1 MISQPSHTPSF
12 LKRVIRRLGL
22 DSKQDSYFF
31 YMPNTKSPKGSF
43 IALAA
48 VFMVIVAVLVPVAM
62 TLVQNIRR
70 NTLQAQEYVAGAQ
83 NAAKAGL
90 EDTLGYFVRQ
100 NKLLTAYPSQIM
112 EATPTVFTAGIS
124 YVDQPFNP
132 FYNTSNASYSDTFQG
147 TTINLAGG
155 ITHAFYGLCNEY
167 PLDAA
172 TNTLAASGTQV
183 SSVFFARYEVQEQT
197 NPVVTPAPTLNPLAV
212 HDISGERETNYMNGD
227 GLTWAINST
236 GYIYERK
243 DYTVDNYGEYRVPYN
258 VFPNKVLATAKAYTE
273 FRKLSCTLPN
283 SNSGVSYAAV
293 YASAATDV
301 ILTGSCRLGNTVANG
316 YGLCA
321 MAGSASATAPTGAA
335 ATNFFGGGMVV
346 YPGASGSAGS
356 TANGPISDV
365 NVFGMSLK
373 DIQFIADYEGNQASG
388 IPMTIQEPYKLSYY
402 NGNLTYG
409 PTQAA
414 TIYQRLYTSGILCVN
429 GSLTLQSGGFN
440 SAGTSDISGS
450 DFTGII
456 FATGNVT
463 IQPGCGVDGLIVLGY
478 SAANPGQPPP
488 QLSLPGGSTGSYSV
502 LYTDP
507 EAVIHVIQQV
517 AQYREDIS
525 ARKVLLAFPGI

>member
-1 MISQPSHTPSF
+1 
-12 LKRVIRRLGL
+12 
-22 DSKQDSYFF
+22 
-31 YMPNTKSPKGSF
+31 MPNTKSPKGSF

-112 EATPTVFTAGIS
+112 EATPTVFTSGIS

-132 FYNTSNASYSDTFQG
+132 IYNTSNAAYSDTFQG
-147 TTINLAGG
+147 TTVNLAGG

-183 SSVFFARYEVQEQT
+183 SSVYFARYEVQEQ
-197 NPVVTPAPTLNPLAV
+197 NPIATPAPTINPLAV
-212 HDISGERETNYMNGD
+212 HDISGERESNYMNGD

-243 DYTVDNYGEYRVPYN
+243 DYTVDTFGEYRVPYN

-283 SNSGVSYAAV
+283 QPSSGVSYAAV
-293 YASAATDV
+293 YATAASDV
-301 ILTGSCRLGNTVANG
+301 NLSGSCRLGNAVANG

-321 MAGSASATAPTGAA
+321 MTGSASATLPTGAA
-335 ATNFFGGGMVV
+335 ATNFFGGGDVI
-346 YPGASGSAGS
+346 YAGASGSEGS

-373 DIQFIADYEGNQASG
+373 DIQFIADYVGSTS

-409 PTQAA
+409 PTQAL
-414 TIYQRLYTSGILCVN
+414 TIYQQLNTSGILCVN
-429 GSLTLQSGGFN
+429 GNLTLQSPGFN
-440 SAGTSDISGS
+440 SGGTSNIGPS
-450 DFTGII
+450 DFNGII
-456 FATGNVT
+456 FCTGNVT
-463 IQPGCGVDGLIVLGY
+463 IQQGSYVDGAIVLGY
-478 SAANPGQPPP
+478 SAASTNNVAPTLT
-488 QLSLPGGSTGSYSV
+488 LSGGGTGNYSEAI
-502 LYTDP
+502 TDP
-507 EAVIHVIQQV
+507 EEVQHVIQLV

>member
-1 MISQPSHTPSF
+1 MISETPHTPSF

-62 TLVQNIRR
+62 TLIQNIRR

-100 NKLLTAYPSQIM
+100 NKLLTAFPSQIM
-112 EATPTVFTAGIS
+112 EATPTVFTSGIS

-132 FYNTSNASYSDTFQG
+132 IYNTSNASYSDTFQG
-147 TTINLAGG
+147 TTINLTGG

-183 SSVFFARYEVQEQT
+183 SSVFFARYEVQEQ
-197 NPVVTPAPTLNPLAV
+197 NPIATPAPTINPLAV

-243 DYTVDNYGEYRVPYN
+243 DYTVDGFGEYLVPYN

-283 SNSGVSYAAV
+283 SNGGVSYAAV
-293 YASAATDV
+293 YTSTASDV
-301 ILTGSCRLGNTVANG
+301 NLSGSCRLGNGVPNG
-316 YGLCA
+316 YGLLA
-321 MAGSASATAPTGAA
+321 MGGSASATAPTGAA
-335 ATNFFGGGMVV
+335 ATNFFGGGEV
-346 YPGASGSAGS
+346 YYPTASGSEGS
-356 TANGPISDV
+356 TANAPISDV

-373 DIQFIADYEGNQASG
+373 DIQFIADYVGSSS
-388 IPMTIQEPYKLSYY
+388 IPMTIEEPNKLSYF

-409 PTQAA
+409 ANQSS
-414 TIYQRLYTSGILCVN
+414 TIYQQLDTSGILCVN
-429 GSLTLQSGGFN
+429 GNLTLESGGVTNAATSVVQSSTFN
-440 SAGTSDISGS
+440 
-450 DFTGII
+450 GII

-463 IQPGCGVDGLIVLGY
+463 IQSGCYVSGAIILGY
-478 SAANPGQPPP
+478 SAASTNNTPP
-488 QLSLPGGSTGSYSV
+488 QLTLTGGGTGSYAN
-502 LYTDP
+502 LYTGP
-507 EAVIHVIQQV
+507 EVVTSEIQQV

>member
-1 MISQPSHTPSF
+1 MISQTPHTPSF

-83 NAAKAGL
+83 NAARAGL

-100 NKLLTAYPSQIM
+100 NKLLTAYNSQIM
-112 EATPTVFTAGIS
+112 EGVPTAFATGIS

-132 FYNTSNASYSDTFQG
+132 IYNTSTAAYSDTFQG
-147 TTINLAGG
+147 TTVNLSGG

-167 PLDAA
+167 PLDAS

-183 SSVFFARYEVQEQT
+183 SSVFFARYEVQEQ
-197 NPVVTPAPTLNPLAV
+197 NPIATPAPTINPLAV
-212 HDISGERETNYMNGD
+212 HDISGERESNYMNGD

-243 DYTVDNYGEYRVPYN
+243 DYTVDSFGEYRVPYN

-283 SNSGVSYAAV
+283 QPSSGVSYAAV
-293 YASAATDV
+293 YATAASDV
-301 ILTGSCRLGNTVANG
+301 NLSGSCRLGGNSVPNG
-316 YGLCA
+316 YGFLA
-321 MAGSASATAPTGAA
+321 MAGSASATLPTGAA
-335 ATNFFGGGMVV
+335 ATNFYGGGEVL
-346 YPGASGSAGS
+346 YAGASPSEGS
-356 TANGPISDV
+356 TANAPISDV

-373 DIQFIADYEGNQASG
+373 DIQFIADYTGSSS
-388 IPMTIQEPYKLSYY
+388 IPMTIEGPNKLSYY
-402 NGNLTYG
+402 NGNLVYG
-409 PTQAA
+409 PTQSS
-414 TIYQRLYTSGILCVN
+414 TIYQRLDTSGILCVN
-429 GSLTLQSGGFN
+429 GNLTLQQDGFN
-440 SAGTSDISGS
+440 SAGTTYISGS
-450 DFTGII
+450 DFTGLI

-463 IQPGCGVDGLIVLGY
+463 IQPGCLVTGVIVLGY
-478 SAANPGQPPP
+478 SAASTNNTPP
-488 QLSLPGGSTGSYSV
+488 QLSLTGGGTGDYAQV
-502 LYTDP
+502 VTNP
-507 EAVIHVIQQV
+507 ETFQTVIQLV
-517 AQYREDIS
+517 AQYREDVS